1 MKKVF
6 IFAAVAAV
14 AAIGCKKEKSS
25 FTPTVPLFTKNVTFN
40 VHQARD
46 YSGDQYNGVNASL
59 KLSVFTTKIS
69 NGETKVLWDSIVPY
83 QSLRNFPRLQNPG
96 VITRRFTGI
105 DDSKES
111 LAASY
116 SISFKDALGNINQ
129 VARNEFAGNGNST
142 LTIPVKL

>member
-1 MKKVF
+1 M
-6 IFAAVAAV
+6 FAAVAAV

-69 NGETKVLWDSIVPY
+69 NGETRVLWDSIVPY